1 MTDSMNASS
10 WGRVDET
17 NTVFVRDGDTE
28 RRVGQFP
35 DGTADEA
42 LAYFVR
48 KYDELAGQVQLLEQR
63 IIRGTVG
70 AEAHDAATKLSEAL
84 REPAAV
90 GDIERL
96 RHRVQALLEKTAALS
111 EARRAEKAAAKEQ
124 SLAQRTLV
132 VERMEALASSDLT
145 SVQWKQLNAE
155 VEELFANWQ
164 VLQKTGPHLAK
175 TDADE
180 LWKRFRKARQTI
192 DAARRS
198 FFAQLDASQ
207 KETKQ
212 RKLAL
217 IADAQG
223 LASKGSGGIPE
234 YRQLLEQWKRAGH
247 TNRKTDDNLWAQF
260 KAAGDVLFAAKLEQ
274 DARDEEGLG
283 ENLQLKLALLQ
294 GAESLLAESDHAK
307 AREQLL
313 VLQRAW
319 EKIGKVPRG
328 SMREVD
334 TRMKKLE
341 SHVRALADAHWH
353 ASNPETQARAEGLR
367 EQLVRSIADLE
378 NALSQAQ
385 ERGDDKGVSETEQA
399 LSQQRAWLATVNGAE
414 Q

>member
-1 MTDSMNASS
+1 MTDSRNASS

-17 NTVFVRDGDTE
+17 NTVYVRDGETE

-63 IIRGTVG
+63 IIRGTIG
-70 AEAHDAATKLSEAL
+70 AEAHDAAVKLRAAL

-90 GDIERL
+90 GDLDRL
-96 RHRVQALLEKTAALS
+96 RLKVQTLMEKTAELS
-111 EARRAEKAAAKEQ
+111 EARRAEKAAAKER
-124 SLAQRTLV
+124 SLAERTAI
-132 VERMEALASSDLT
+132 VERMEALANSDLA
-145 SVQWKQLNAE
+145 SVQWKQMNTE
-155 VEELFANWQ
+155 VEELFTNWQ
-164 VLQKTGPHLAK
+164 LLQKTGPHLSK

-192 DAARRS
+192 DTARRS
-198 FFAQLDASQ
+198 FFAQLDAAQ

-212 RKLAL
+212 KKLAL
-217 IADAQG
+217 IADAQS
-223 LASKGSGGIPE
+223 LATKGSGGIPE

-260 KAAGDVLFAAKLEQ
+260 KAAGDVLFAAKSEQ

-283 ENLQLKLALLQ
+283 ENLKHKLALLQ
-294 GAESLLAESDHAK
+294 GAESLLEERDHAK

-319 EKIGKVPRG
+319 EKIGKVPRA

-334 TRMKKLE
+334 TRLKKLE

-353 ASNPETQARAEGLR
+353 ASNPETQARADGLR
-367 EQLVRSIADLE
+367 EQLIRSIAELE
-378 NALSQAQ
+378 HALHEAQ
-385 ERGDDKGVSETEQA
+385 ERGDDKSIRDAEQA
-399 LSQQRAWLATVNGAE
+399 LSQQRAWLATVSGTD